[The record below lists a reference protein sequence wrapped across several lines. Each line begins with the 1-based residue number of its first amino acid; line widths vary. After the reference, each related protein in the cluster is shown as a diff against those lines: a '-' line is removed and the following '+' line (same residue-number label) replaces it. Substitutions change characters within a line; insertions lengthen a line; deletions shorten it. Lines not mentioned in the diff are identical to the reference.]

1 MVWKIKKTNNE
12 IQSPSSVVRDTDGVR
27 LKSCLKRSNPGM
39 VSDQKAAPEEGPMST
54 DRRLHGSLSSGSG
67 SNHSN
72 GPHSRSSS
80 TRGSA
85 KSGRRTNSAASS
97 KSQSSSLHSER
108 YSTGASTGSGSSWI
122 KAVRFNQI
130 HIREYERTLGDNPS
144 CSSGPPVG

>member
-1 MVWKIKKTNNE
+1 MRRKSNK
-12 IQSPSSVVRDTDGVR
+12 IQSPSSVVRDTDDVR

-39 VSDQKAAPEEGPMST
+39 VSDQKAAAEEGSSST

-67 SNHSN
+67 SKHSS

-80 TRGSA
+80 TRGSV
-85 KSGRRTNSAASS
+85 KSGSRTDSAASS

-108 YSTGASTGSGSSWI
+108 HATGASTGSGSLWR
-122 KAVRFNQI
+122 KAVRFNRI
-130 HIREYERTLGDNPS
+130 YIREYERTLGDNPS